1 MKMQFKDILV
11 PVDFSPGSLRA
22 IEFAFS
28 LIEPDGEICLLHV
41 IDSDFI
47 TKLSEEGFL
56 EAEAAIDKLRKKSE
70 ERLTEI
76 AKRNPSETIQVDT
89 MVVVGHP
96 FAEILRVA
104 NDLYFETIVL
114 SIRGKKQG
122 SIEGLLFGS
131 TAEKVLRGAQ
141 IPIFC
146 VPVEIGVGG

>member
-1 MKMQFKDILV
+1 MQFKDILV

-47 TKLSEEGFL
+47 AKLNEAGFL
-56 EAEAAIDKLRKKSE
+56 EAETAIEQLRNKSE
-70 ERLTEI
+70 QSLAEI
-76 AKRNPSETIQVDT
+76 AKRTPSATIQVDT
-89 MVVVGHP
+89 MVVVGYP

-104 NDLYFETIVL
+104 NDLYFEMIVL

-141 IPIFC
+141 IPIIC
-146 VPVEIGVGG
+146 VPVEGG

>member
-41 IDSDFI
+41 IDSDFVA
-47 TKLSEEGFL
+47 KLSEEGFL

-70 ERLTEI
+70 ERLAEAAQRT
-76 AKRNPSETIQVDT
+76 PSATIQVDT
-89 MVVVGHP
+89 MVVVGYP

-146 VPVEIGVGG
+146 VPVEGG

>member
-41 IDSDFI
+41 IDSDFVA
-47 TKLSEEGFL
+47 KLSEEGFL

-76 AKRNPSETIQVDT
+76 AQRTPSETIQVDT
-89 MVVVGHP
+89 MVVVGYP

-146 VPVEIGVGG
+146 VPVEGG